1 MHQKQRCFLLIAT
14 LELGTSFLSIQRNH
28 YQCTRNVARYGDSA
42 SPYTH
47 SRMKGF
53 PPPLYRCYRFR
64 LDLYP
69 DHLIPLYL
77 TDHTRLTD
85 TAKSKARERGLLTFP
100 YLRSDTLVD

>member
-1 MHQKQRCFLLIAT
+1 MHQKQRYFLLIAT
-14 LELGTSFLSIQRNH
+14 LELGTSSLSIQRNH

-42 SPYTH
+42 SPYTL
-47 SRMKGF
+47 SRMKGI
-53 PPPLYRCYRFR
+53 PPPQHGYYRFR

>member
-1 MHQKQRCFLLIAT
+1 
-14 LELGTSFLSIQRNH
+14 
-28 YQCTRNVARYGDSA
+28 
-42 SPYTH
+42 
-47 SRMKGF
+47 MKGF
-53 PPPLYRCYRFR
+53 PPSLHGYYRFR

>member
-28 YQCTRNVARYGDSA
+28 YQCTHHVARYGDSA

-47 SRMKGF
+47 SRIQGF
-53 PPPLYRCYRFR
+53 PPPLHRCYRFR
-64 LDLYP
+64 LDLYLE
-69 DHLIPLYL
+69 HLIPLYL

-85 TAKSKARERGLLTFP
+85 TAKSEARERDLLTFP

>member
-14 LELGTSFLSIQRNH
+14 LELGISFLSIQRNH

-42 SPYTH
+42 SPYTL

-53 PPPLYRCYRFR
+53 PPSLYRCDRFR

-69 DHLIPLYL
+69 EHLIPLYL

-85 TAKSKARERGLLTFP
+85 TARSKARERGLLTFP

>member
-1 MHQKQRCFLLIAT
+1 MHQKQHCFLLIAT
-14 LELGTSFLSIQRNH
+14 LESVTLFLFTQRNH

-42 SPYTH
+42 SPYTL

-53 PPPLYRCYRFR
+53 PPPLHGYYRFR
-64 LDLYP
+64 LDLYL

-77 TDHTRLTD
+77 TDDTRLTD

>member
-1 MHQKQRCFLLIAT
+1 MHQKRRCFLLIAT
-14 LELGTSFLSIQRNH
+14 LELGTSFLFIQRHH
-28 YQCTRNVARYGDSA
+28 YQCTPHVARYGDSV

-47 SRMKGF
+47 SRMQGF
-53 PPPLYRCYRFR
+53 PPPLHRGYRSQ

-69 DHLIPLYL
+69 EHLILLYL

-100 YLRSDTLVD
+100 YLRSDTLAD

>member
-1 MHQKQRCFLLIAT
+1 MHQEQRCFLLITT
-14 LELGTSFLSIQRNH
+14 LKLDTSFLSIQRNH
-28 YQCTRNVARYGDSA
+28 YQCTLNFARYGDSA

-47 SRMKGF
+47 SRIQGF
-53 PPPLYRCYRFR
+53 PPPLHRGYRFR

-69 DHLIPLYL
+69 EHLIPLYL

-85 TAKSKARERGLLTFP
+85 TAKSKAQERGLPTFP

>member
-14 LELGTSFLSIQRNH
+14 LKLDTSFLFIQRNH
-28 YQCTRNVARYGDSA
+28 YQCTRNVARYEDSA

-53 PPPLYRCYRFR
+53 PPPLHRYYHFR
-64 LDLYP
+64 LGLYP
-69 DHLIPLYL
+69 EHLIPLYL
-77 TDHTRLTD
+77 TDDTRLTD
-85 TAKSKARERGLLTFP
+85 TAKGKARERGLLTFP

>member
-14 LELGTSFLSIQRNH
+14 LKLGTSFLSIQRNH
-28 YQCTRNVARYGDSA
+28 YQCTLNFARYGDPA

-47 SRMKGF
+47 SRIQGF
-53 PPPLYRCYRFR
+53 PPPLHRGYHFR

-69 DHLIPLYL
+69 EHLIPLYL

>member
-1 MHQKQRCFLLIAT
+1 MYQKQRCFLLIAT

-28 YQCTRNVARYGDSA
+28 YQCTLNVTRYEDSA
-42 SPYTH
+42 SPYTL
-47 SRMKGF
+47 SRMKGS
-53 PPPLYRCYRFR
+53 PPPLHGYYRFR

-77 TDHTRLTD
+77 TDDTRLTG